1 MKLKKLQ
8 SNFIH
13 SIFDRNLNK
22 EFLEELSTDNKSVSL
37 QIYRNNVISSLNNS
51 IKNNFKILNQ
61 YLGDEQF
68 NKLSMD
74 CIYNNPSKSGNL
86 EDYSKIFYQYIKKN
100 SDNVIA
106 KDLASLDY
114 NNNLIYIS
122 NDCEVYKP
130 EEFQAIP
137 PDCLDKVI
145 LHVNPT
151 IRIFKIH
158 SPDSIKLWYKLS
170 NEENS
175 FKDDLVKR
183 KTNYCVGYRVNN
195 KIYFMPISK
204 IERNFLLLCYKNIL
218 LIEIYNLITYNYP
231 NFQLEKIIKKFI
243 LFKIINKFTIN

>member
-8 SNFIH
+8 SNFINA
-13 SIFDRNLNK
+13 IFDRNLNK
-22 EFLEELSTDNKSVSL
+22 EFLEELSADNKSVSL
-37 QIYRNNVISSLNNS
+37 QIYKNNVISSLHNS
-51 IKNNFKILNQ
+51 NKNNFKILNQ
-61 YLGDEQF
+61 YLGDKKF
-68 NKLSMD
+68 NQLSMD

-86 EDYSKIFYQYIKKN
+86 DDYSKIFYQYIKKN

-114 NNNLIYIS
+114 NNNFIYIS
-122 NDCEVYKP
+122 NDCEFYKP

-137 PDCLDKVI
+137 PGCLDKVI
-145 LHVNPT
+145 LHVNPA
-151 IRIFKIH
+151 IRIFKIYN
-158 SPDSIKLWYKLS
+158 PDSIRLWYKFS
-170 NEENS
+170 NEKNSFNGNS
-175 FKDDLVKR
+175 FKS
-183 KTNYCVGYRVNN
+183 KTNYCVGSRVNN

-231 NFQLEKIIKKFI
+231 NFQLEKIMKKFI